1 MVEMNNAKVFGIGFH
16 KTGTSCLDKALE
28 ILGYRVCRENFGNK
42 VFEQLGYQLCL
53 ENLEEIP
60 SFQKDIYKV
69 AHSLVDKYDAFQD
82 VPWFLFYEELYKK
95 HPNSKFVL
103 TTRATDSWI
112 RSVKCFNTSKKNST
126 QVYT

>member
-1 MVEMNNAKVFGIGFH
+1 MVEMNNAKVFGIGFN

-60 SFQKDIYKV
+60 SFQKDIYKP

-82 VPWFLFYEELYKK
+82 VPWFLFYE
-95 HPNSKFVL
+95 KFTQTSMRGIMQKL
-103 TTRATDSWI
+103 G
-112 RSVKCFNTSKKNST
+112 NTLKT
-126 QVYT
+126 GQMTY